1 MTLRRLL
8 ALCGFALV
16 VGACSNQEALFVV
29 LPNPGGG
36 SGAVT
41 IDDGKNKVLL
51 DKPYAAGEVRG
62 GAAEKVDVAP
72 AQVDQIFAKALAAQ
86 PILPAHF
93 RLYFVL
99 NSEKLTPPSE
109 VAYRKVFEDIDRR
122 PVYQVEVI
130 GHTDTVG
137 DKAYNQQLSLAR
149 AQAIAGRLA
158 RDGLDRKAIKESGRG
173 ELDQAVPTADEVYE
187 PRNRRVEIDVR

>member
-1 MTLRRLL
+1 MKLRRLL
-8 ALCGFALV
+8 ALSGFALA
-16 VGACSNQEALFVV
+16 VGACSQQQALFVV

-41 IDDGKNKVLL
+41 IDDGTKKVLL

-62 GAAEKVDVAP
+62 GAAKRVDVAP
-72 AQVDQIFAKALAAQ
+72 AQVDRIFGKALAAQ

-93 RLYFVL
+93 RLYFAL
-99 NSEKLTPPSE
+99 NSERLTPASKI
-109 VAYRKVFEDIDRR
+109 AYRKVFEDIQRR
-122 PVYQVEVI
+122 PVYQIEVI

-137 DKAYNQQLSLAR
+137 EKDYNQKLSLAR
-149 AQAIAGRLA
+149 AKAIAERLA
-158 RDGLDRKAIKESGRG
+158 HEGLDRSAIKVSGRG
-173 ELDQAVPTADEVYE
+173 ELDQAVATGDDIYE